1 MAGASILGRAVDTAV
16 AVQGTAVG
24 DMHTG
29 DTDLD
34 IAEGIAEGTV
44 LVPAVDIA
52 GDRAVGVVAEGIAVV
67 VLAGREFAGST
78 GREADISGIGAVEPS
93 TSRFDLL

>member
-34 IAEGIAEGTV
+34 IAEGTV